1 MKPSQWVR
9 EQLRTLVSGDGPRLV
24 PVDLD
29 DVRVAPN
36 VSPDHLMKRVGGPQA
51 LNEPPSVLAREL
63 DVPGDELALGLVGK
77 GEVKLYP
84 ISVLTPA
91 HIVNDRLD
99 NTPVIVTFCRPC
111 MSGLAFDPVLHGK
124 KLSFDVFGTYR
135 GVMAMV
141 DRETHTVWAHM
152 TGEALA
158 GLLVGFRL
166 AILPAQMGTWDRW
179 LTLHPDALAPD
190 VPIPTNRRGSYSFG
204 PVAQERTRLTAGD
217 QRLPEA
223 TTVLGVAVGPLA
235 RAYVLE
241 DSDRRDPWVL
251 DDQIGNIPIAV
262 LSPPGLWP
270 LAFDRR
276 TPRGPVDLRLEGD
289 RVIDQHGSRWSWDG
303 NAMTGPL
310 AGARLRF
317 VHSTTVQWFAWAAY
331 RPDTEVA
338 GRTPAGLALARAAG
352 Q

>member
-1 MKPSQWVR
+1 MR
-9 EQLRTLVSGDGPRLV
+9 
-24 PVDLD
+24 
-29 DVRVAPN
+29 
-36 VSPDHLMKRVGGPQA
+36 RVGGPEA
-51 LNEPPSVLAREL
+51 LIEPPSIMARDL
-63 DVPGDELALGLVGK
+63 DVPGDEPALGLIGEN
-77 GEVKLYP
+77 EVKLYP

-99 NTPVIVTFCRPC
+99 GKPVIVTFCRPC
-111 MSGLAFDPVLHGK
+111 MSGLAFDPILHGK
-124 KLSFDVFGTYR
+124 KLSFGVFGTYR

-141 DRETHTVWAHM
+141 DRETHTIWAHM

-179 LTLHPDALAPD
+179 LALHPEARAPD
-190 VPIPTNRRGSYSFG
+190 VPIPGNGRGPYSFG
-204 PVAQERTRLTAGD
+204 PVAQERTRLTGD
-217 QRLPEA
+217 ERLPES

-235 RAYVLE
+235 RAYALE
-241 DSDRRDPWVL
+241 ESDRRDPWVL
-251 DDQIGNIPIAV
+251 HDQIGSVPIVA

-276 TPRGPVDLRLEGD
+276 TPRGPVELRLEAD
-289 RVIDQHGSRWSWDG
+289 RLMDQHGSQWSWDG
-303 NAMTGPL
+303 HAMTGPL

-331 RPDTEVA
+331 RPDTEIA
-338 GRTPAGLALARAAG
+338 GRNREGFALARAAG
-352 Q
+352 R